1 MTEPLADMVELRI
14 PPDPKYIAVVRLTV
28 AGVASRA
35 GMSVDDVDDLK
46 VAVCETYTN
55 VIDHAF
61 EGVRPR
67 PVLIRMTATDRELQI
82 EVIDEGVPAGKC
94 SIKVPGDHNVLN
106 ALAVIALLKTLGI
119 PVSDLL
125 PVMAGF
131 KGVGRRLEIRGRYGD
146 ILFIDDYAHHPSEIR
161 ASAQALRM
169 SYASGGRLVILFQP
183 HRYSRVRD
191 CFAEFARCFEAA
203 DCVIVTDIY
212 AASEEPIPGV
222 DALSLCERI
231 REQVPE
237 VVYVPHELIMSRV
250 PVLLQPGDCVCAM
263 GAGDISALLTA
274 VIGKIAVA
282 DQV

>member
-1 MTEPLADMVELRI
+1 MARIVLGNREGTLAVRHGRGVHVE
-14 PPDPKYIAVVRLTV
+14 
-28 AGVASRA
+28 AGHRERPAP
-35 GMSVDDVDDLK
+35 VDQRHRPVPGPARG
-46 VAVCETYTN
+46 VEHGT
-55 VIDHAF
+55 F
-61 EGVRPR
+61 GVRF
-67 PVLIRMTATDRELQI
+67 